1 MDIAQTQL
9 SLEVIYGDTDSVMIN
24 TGIASRD
31 EFAAAFEQDQ
41 DQRAR
46 AEQEKE
52 KLKEA
57 SGGSGFAVREER
69 GLTVLCVCHL
79 YTGCRMGDD
88 VTGQVRA
95 KGAMVKNAVNKL
107 YKSLELELDGIFKC
121 MLLLKKKKYAALTVA
136 ETPK

>member
-57 SGGSGFAVREER
+57 SGGSGLAVREER
-69 GLTVLCVCHL
+69 GLTSRVCHL
-79 YTGCRMGDD
+79 STGCRMGDD
-88 VTGQVRA
+88 VIGQVRA